1 MNLAF
6 TSPLTL
12 AQLIRQKEIS
22 PFELTEFFVQRI
34 EKFDG
39 QLGSFHHV
47 MAEQALEEGR
57 KKTDI
62 LTQSNDLTEFPP
74 FFGVPTAIKDLNPVS
89 GMPCS
94 YGVSALK
101 DQIAE
106 YDDAVTA
113 KIKGAGFI
121 ILGKTATSQL
131 GSFPYSEPPG
141 FLPSRNPWNLDYTA
155 GGSSGGAAA
164 AVSAGL
170 CPVTQGSDGG
180 GSIRTPAS
188 CCGLVGIKP
197 SRGRVS
203 NAPVGDYQS
212 GIATNGTLGRTVA
225 DAAALL
231 DVISG
236 YVVGDPY
243 WLPDP
248 KTSYSLACQQ
258 DPPPL
263 RIALAETLVPFQMP
277 TAPIQNSLREVGQQL
292 ANLGHE
298 VEIEVFD
305 AAVELISPFTKVWQ
319 AGIPAAGIPSPALS
333 PLNQWLGER
342 AGSAGDYLQSVT
354 KMQVISRKIIAF
366 VQQYDALLL
375 PVHLHAPPKVGEW
388 TALSPEETVTKIIN
402 WIAPCP
408 PFNASGLP
416 AIAVP
421 VGFDPQGLPIGVQLV
436 GNPAQEG
443 VLISLAA
450 QLERLRGTFPLPSHF
465 SDQ

>member
-6 TSPLTL
+6 ASPLTL

-22 PFELTEFFVQRI
+22 PLELTEFFLQRI
-34 EKFDG
+34 EQFDP
-39 QLGSFHHV
+39 QIGSFHHV
-47 MAEQALEEGR
+47 MAKQALEEGK
-57 KKTDI
+57 KKTEL
-62 LTQSNDLTEFPP
+62 LTQINDLTELPP
-74 FFGVPTAIKDLNPVS
+74 FFGVPTAIKDLNAVA

-94 YGVSALK
+94 YGVAALK
-101 DQIAE
+101 DKIAE
-106 YDDAVTA
+106 YDSAVSA

-121 ILGKTATSQL
+121 LLGKTATSQL
-131 GSFPYSEPPG
+131 GSLPYTEPPG
-141 FLPSRNPWNLDYTA
+141 FLPTRNPWNLDYTA
-155 GGSSGGAAA
+155 GGSSGGAAS

-203 NAPVGDYQS
+203 HAPMGDYQS
-212 GIATNGTLGRTVA
+212 GIATNGTIGRTVA

-248 KTSYSLACQQ
+248 EISFYAASQQ
-258 DPPPL
+258 DPSPL
-263 RIALAETLVPFQMP
+263 RIALAETFVPFPSP
-277 TAPIQNSLREVGQQL
+277 TPPIHNSLTEIGQQL
-292 ANLGHE
+292 EGLGHQ
-298 VEIEVFD
+298 VETVIFD
-305 AAVELISPFTKVWQ
+305 AATELVEPFTKVWQ
-319 AGIPAAGIPSPALS
+319 AGIPAAGLPPEIIT
-333 PLNQWLGER
+333 PLNQWLGEQ
-342 AGSAGDYLQSVT
+342 AGSAGDYLQAVG
-354 KMQVISRKIIAF
+354 KIQVISRHITAF
-366 VQQYDALLL
+366 IQQYDVLLL
-375 PVHLHAPPKVGEW
+375 PINLHTPPKIGEW
-388 TALSPEETVTKIIN
+388 ETLPPEETVRKIID

-416 AIAVP
+416 AIAFP
-421 VGFDPQGLPIGVQLV
+421 VRLDPQGLPIGVQLV

-443 VLISLAA
+443 ILISLAA
-450 QLERLRGTFPLPSHF
+450 QLERLRGTFLLPS
-465 SDQ
+465 QWVN